1 MRIIHRMDP
10 DCEDLVPQVLKT
22 FRSQGLLKD
31 EDGFAHYY
39 HYQPV
44 NSESQPFHTIID
56 VNASLHPHVDL
67 DTILYK
73 VYRVK
78 KIDDG
83 ALYAYRRSVT
93 LTQPVLTSAQYIHQA
108 GRTVDQI
115 RKRDDL
121 KLYVGNTT

>member
-22 FRSQGLLKD
+22 FRRQGLLKD
-31 EDGFAHYY
+31 ENGFAHYY

-56 VNASLHPHVDL
+56 VNAPIHPHVDL
-67 DTILYK
+67 DTIPYE

-83 ALYAYRRSVT
+83 AVYVHRRSVA
-93 LTQPVLTSAQYIHQA
+93 LT
-108 GRTVDQI
+108 
-115 RKRDDL
+115 
-121 KLYVGNTT
+121 